1 MHISIYILSLS
12 IFAMT
17 TSEFMVAGM
26 LPSISSTLNVSVPMA
41 GFLVSIFAASI
52 VVGGP
57 ILTVFLFKFRQKSA
71 LIFLMILFSI
81 SQIIGAIADSYSTM
95 VVSRVLG
102 GIAESAFFGVA
113 ISIAVGMVASDNQ
126 GRAASLVLAG
136 IMIAS
141 VVGLPMATQID
152 HSFGWR
158 YSFWIVAILTLIC
171 TIVVMFSVPQSPK
184 PQDMSVKKELST
196 LKNKHLW
203 AAYCTS
209 GLIIGA
215 TFSAFT
221 FFAPIFT
228 EVAKIEASSLPIL
241 FAAYGVA
248 TVMGNLVVGR
258 FADRY
263 AMNIMVIGLT
273 ALAVVMVLMALNITN
288 VMFAMSCA
296 IVIGFVGLPMNP
308 AMVTRVMRVSNNGSL
323 VNSLHMSII
332 NLGIVLGSWFSGVLV
347 QANYGWTSPLWF
359 GALLA
364 VLGLLSLLPYLQKNK
379 LVLEMES

>member
-184 PQDMSVKKELST
+184 PQNMSVKKELST

-248 TVMGNLVVGR
+248 TVMGNLIVGR